1 MLLLLLYGVWHVAL
15 LPDMCTHTYMGEKM
29 SRRKAVSATP
39 VSVLLP
45 APVLLSKYHI
55 DDIFFTK
62 DKGYVLW
69 ESCAID
75 CHTVTTV
82 TANWYFNHPVVR
94 ITSGDGDALIKLEW
108 NGEGWDKV

>member
-1 MLLLLLYGVWHVAL
+1 
-15 LPDMCTHTYMGEKM
+15 M
-29 SRRKAVSATP
+29 SRRKAVSVTP
-39 VSVLLP
+39 ASVLLP

-55 DDIFFTK
+55 ADIFFTK
-62 DKGYVLW
+62 DNGFVLW

-82 TANWYFNHPVVR
+82 TANWYFNRPVVR